1 MVVSKHTESSQNK
14 QTQIVRSSMSNMERT
29 VHRPRVV
36 MVPGDNGKDK
46 EGLVVFSRNA
56 TYKKPSFL

>member
-1 MVVSKHTESSQNK
+1 MSKHHKSSQNK
-14 QTQIVRSSMSNMERT
+14 NHTQIVRSFLSDTEGT
-29 VHRPRVV
+29 THLPRVV

-56 TYKKPSFL
+56 IYKKPSFL